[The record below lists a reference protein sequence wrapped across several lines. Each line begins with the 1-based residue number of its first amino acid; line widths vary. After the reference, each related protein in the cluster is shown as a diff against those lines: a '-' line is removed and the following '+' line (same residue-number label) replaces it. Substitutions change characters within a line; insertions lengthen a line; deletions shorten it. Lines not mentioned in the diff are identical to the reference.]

1 MEAASDLIFRMYIRV
16 KWIIVVANWM
26 DADLNVSFQWI
37 VQKGSSISLEDW
49 VMAFW
54 LKKKRKE
61 KKKKKRV
68 HGWVIHKKIY
78 NMY

>member
-1 MEAASDLIFRMYIRV
+1 MEVASDLIFQMYIRV

-37 VQKGSSISLEDW
+37 VQKWYSISLEDW

-54 LKKKRKE
+54 LKIKINKC
-61 KKKKKRV
+61 V
-68 HGWVIHKKIY
+68 HGWVIHKKI
-78 NMY
+78 MY